1 MSECIF
7 CKIAQKQIPASI
19 VHEDDH
25 LMAFQDLYPQ
35 APTHL
40 LIIPKAHCEG
50 LSDLTPEVI
59 RALAGLPEVA
69 ANLAKAQGVSTSGYR
84 LLSNCGP
91 NAGQTV
97 SHLHFHLLG
106 GKPLGGRLCD

>member
-1 MSECIF
+1 MADCVF
-7 CKIAQKQIPASI
+7 CKIAAKQIPASI
-19 VHEDDH
+19 VHEDAR
-25 LMAFQDLYPQ
+25 LVAFKDLYPQ
-35 APTHL
+35 APVHL

-59 RALAGLPEVA
+59 EALAGVPALA
-69 ANLAKAQGVSTSGYR
+69 ATLAKEHGVSASGFR

-97 SHLHFHLLG
+97 PHLHFHLLG
-106 GKPLGGRLCD
+106 GKVLGGRLCD